1 MKSGLTAIKTTKPSI
16 EIKEDA
22 NRAALLGFRSLQ
34 VFGGKLQ
41 KSHSGCRVGRVQ
53 FKTAAASI
61 YNKRRHA
68 PSCSNP
74 TIGP

>member
-34 VFGGKLQ
+34 VFGG
-41 KSHSGCRVGRVQ
+41 
-53 FKTAAASI
+53 
-61 YNKRRHA
+61 
-68 PSCSNP
+68 
-74 TIGP
+74 